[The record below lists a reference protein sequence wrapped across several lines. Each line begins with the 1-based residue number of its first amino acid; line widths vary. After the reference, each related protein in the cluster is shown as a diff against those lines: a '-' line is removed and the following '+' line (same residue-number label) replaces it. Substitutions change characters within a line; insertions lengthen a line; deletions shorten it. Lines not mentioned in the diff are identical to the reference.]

1 MSLPDRLM
9 EQISNGLRD
18 DDAAHRFVATVGLF
32 IATEVKEFKELV
44 ASQSHQLEQLN
55 EGVKTL
61 QEKTNAL
68 EKKLAGLQ
76 RSERQSPSTG
86 YFVKTSNFDHAK
98 KRKALF
104 TEKNH
109 RKQLKLFSKHATP
122 SGNGSFKKTPS
133 SFEKP
138 QYRFT
143 EPSPKPKAQRNPQ
156 TTSQS
161 INLNIEQIGLL
172 GPSPQQFLLEKVA
185 ESSKKKLVGLKPYQC
200 KRCNRRYTNY
210 FGGIIKHLVETHG
223 CSNDDQEKL
232 EDNVI
237 HLLE

>member
-1 MSLPDRLM
+1 MSLSDRLM
-9 EQISNGLRD
+9 EQISNGLND
-18 DDAAHRFVATVGLF
+18 DDATHSLVATVGLYVV
-32 IATEVKEFKELV
+32 TEVKVFKELV
-44 ASQSHQLEQLN
+44 ANQSHELEQLN

-76 RSERQSPSTG
+76 RSERPGPSTG
-86 YFVKTSNFDHAK
+86 YFVKTSNLDHAK

-109 RKQLKLFSKHATP
+109 RKQVKLFSKHATP
-122 SGNGSFKKTPS
+122 SGRESS
-133 SFEKP
+133 SFDKP

-143 EPSPKPKAQRNPQ
+143 EPSAKPKAQRSPQ

-161 INLNIEQIGLL
+161 INLNFEQIGLL
-172 GPSPQQFLLEKVA
+172 GPSPQQFLLEKVS
-185 ESSKKKLVGLKPYQC
+185 ESSKKKLVGVKQYQC
-200 KRCNRRYTNY
+200 KICYRRYKNY
-210 FGGIIKHLVETHG
+210 FGGIIKHLVEIHR
-223 CSNDDQEKL
+223 CSDDDPVKL
-232 EDNVI
+232 ENNVI

>member
-1 MSLPDRLM
+1 MSLSDRLM
-9 EQISNGLRD
+9 EQISNGLND
-18 DDAAHRFVATVGLF
+18 DDATHSLVATVGLYVV
-32 IATEVKEFKELV
+32 TEVKVFKELI
-44 ASQSHQLEQLN
+44 ASQSHELEQLN

-76 RSERQSPSTG
+76 RSERPGPSTG
-86 YFVKTSNFDHAK
+86 YFVKTNNLDHAK

-109 RKQLKLFSKHATP
+109 RKQLKLFSKHAAP
-122 SGNGSFKKTPS
+122 SGSESFKKTPS
-133 SFEKP
+133 SFDKP

-143 EPSPKPKAQRNPQ
+143 EPSAKHKAQRSPQ

-172 GPSPQQFLLEKVA
+172 GPSPQQFLLEKVS
-185 ESSKKKLVGLKPYQC
+185 ESSKKKLVGLKQYQC
-200 KRCNRRYTNY
+200 KICYRRYKNY
-210 FGGIIKHLVETHG
+210 FGGIIKHLVEIHR
-223 CSNDDQEKL
+223 CSDDDPVKL